1 MPLSVRVGKCCSR
14 PRPYIRGEIWKNL
27 KSPPVHSD
35 RIGPIFD
42 SAFLKILNEEQI
54 KTVALTIA
62 KAELAAAVA
71 QTKALEDIVKTVE
84 AAKVQAGGR

>member
-1 MPLSVRVGKCCSR
+1 MEKP
-14 PRPYIRGEIWKNL
+14 EIATR
-27 KSPPVHSD
+27 SFGPIHD

-54 KTVALTIA
+54 KAVALTIA

-84 AAKVQAGGR
+84 AVKVQAGGR